1 MTGLASITVAILA
14 GGLGTRLRPAVAD
27 RPKVL
32 AEVGGRPFL
41 TYLLDRLI
49 RAGGRRVVLCTGHLG
64 EQISRRLGER
74 YGSLRLAYSQEPTPL
89 DTGGA
94 LRHALPLL
102 VSDPVLVL
110 NGDSICALD
119 LAGLVARHR
128 AGRSLLTLGLVRV
141 AEGARYGQVVLDRA
155 GRIAAFG
162 EKARTGPGWVSAG
175 VYAVG
180 RRVLAG
186 LPAGERVSLEREL
199 FPSLVGRGLA
209 GYAGAA
215 ELLDIGTPESY
226 ARAEAVLAGWGEA
239 ARVALAG

>member
-1 MTGLASITVAILA
+1 MNGLASIVVAILA

-32 AEVGGRPFL
+32 AEVGGRPFV
-41 TYLLDRLI
+41 TYLLDRVA

-64 EQISRRLGER
+64 EQVPRLLGER
-74 YGSLRLAYSQEPTPL
+74 YGSLRLVYSQEPAPL

-102 VSDPVLVL
+102 TSDPVLVL
-110 NGDSICALD
+110 NGDSICEMD
-119 LAGLVARHR
+119 LPGLVARHR
-128 AGRSLLTLGLVRV
+128 AGRSRLTLGLARV
-141 AEGARYGQVVLDRA
+141 EEGARYGQVVLDRA

-162 EKARTGPGWVSAG
+162 EKAQSGPAWVSAG
-175 VYAVG
+175 VYAVA
-180 RRVLAG
+180 RRVLQG
-186 LPAGERVSLEREL
+186 LPPGRRVSLEREL

-209 GYAGAA
+209 GYAGAE

-226 ARAEAVLAGWGEA
+226 ARAEAVLADWRES
-239 ARVALAG
+239 ARVAVAG